1 MRDGYFFDEHAQ
13 AIARRQYLQPGD
25 GDILGMFRRVAREIA
40 KAEREEERSKW
51 EEEFFRLMAEK
62 RFSPG
67 GRILAGAGTV
77 HGNLLNCFVQGATE
91 NPPESFAGI
100 MEVAKKLAL
109 VTKVG
114 GGNGVNLDPYR
125 SKGKRARRAVEG
137 VAYLS
142 AEHPDVEDFIRGLMR
157 PPINPD
163 GAKEEISLKNF
174 ARVVYGALSPE
185 LKALAERYGVRT
197 VKEPPEGR
205 ILVPDDMGGI
215 IDAAREAADLAR
227 KGQKPHVD
235 FSLLRPEG
243 APIRGSGGTSSGP
256 VSFLFEIFD
265 NFLEWVAWGAEEA
278 GPVAT
283 LRYVYAPVLRVVRQG
298 GCLHPDTLVHTDR
311 GTLRLRELVDPFRRG
326 WQPHTLS
333 VATDEGWRPSP
344 EGYNNGVA
352 PTLRVVLE
360 NGLEVQGT
368 LNHKLKVLR
377 EDGTREW
384 VELQDLRPGDWVI
397 WVLDEHTGTPVQLA
411 PLDEPLH
418 PNTTPIR
425 TPEVLTEDLAFLLG
439 FFFGEGFVSGDRIG
453 FSVHEEEPMREEAK
467 RLFRELFGLELREE
481 RKPGDRSVTLVVRS
495 RPLVTWLRKN
505 GLLKGKAR
513 ELEVPRAIRQSPRP
527 VLAAF
532 LRGLFEADGT
542 ITAGYPMLTT
552 ASKRLAQDVM
562 VLLGGLGIPSK
573 LLRYNPLPG
582 RFSKAEHYRV
592 RVVTAKGLERYLE
605 RIGVPK
611 GSRLE
616 ALHGIKPDIRRE
628 SSWPLPH
635 AEGLLKPL
643 LTVTEKGRKGY
654 ASPYTPLRKDLL
666 RYLRGERQ
674 LTATGYAMVLEKA
687 QDLGLEA
694 EPFPFN
700 EYYVRVASVEPG
712 GEILTLDL
720 SVEGNH
726 TYLANGLVSHN
737 TRRGAGMATLS
748 IEHPDLLDFLTAK
761 DLDREKAEGDISTFN
776 ISVLATDRF
785 LEAVEKDE
793 PWPVTPIEVPG
804 KYYPYPVEGPYTGKL
819 PPLPEREDGAKAIPL
834 YGGKVPARW
843 LWHEIA
849 WHAWATG
856 EPGLIFVDRVNALSA
871 LKGLGERYQIRSTNP
886 CFVGSTRIPTERGL
900 VPIEE
905 LAREG
910 GSFYLVTDNR
920 APFGGRGAPLP
931 GHGTAVRKAV
941 RAFFTGVKPVVRLRT
956 REGLEVTLTP
966 DHLLLTPEGYR
977 EAGKL
982 RPGEKILVQ
991 SGEGLFPKEESL
1003 PAQALA
1009 VVHERVATAG
1019 GRGGRGRADV
1029 RAQYRNLPTRWS
1041 RELGVA
1047 LGWLLGDGYLRE
1059 DGVGFYFSRK
1069 DFADL
1074 AWLPDLLRDWFGQ
1087 GTLQETRSDTF
1098 HLHFNRIPAEFFQAL
1113 GLKAARATE
1122 KRVPE
1127 SLFRAPREAVVGF
1140 LQGLF
1145 SADGSVQI
1153 NEKKQD
1159 ATIRL
1164 ASSSLALLQDV
1175 QLLLLNLGILG
1186 KIHKR
1191 REAARK
1197 ALPDGK
1203 GALREYPVAPQYE
1216 LILGGE
1222 NRDRFAEVV
1231 GFLQEEKQS
1240 KLLAFLRHRPR
1251 GSYRKPFL
1259 ATVASVEPAGEAPV
1273 YDLTEPV
1280 THSLIANGLVAHNCG
1295 EIPLTVGEP
1304 CDLGAMNLA
1313 AYVKDG
1319 EFQMEEFRRDVR
1331 TAIRFLDNVL
1341 DVNKFALPDN
1351 EMAAKKLRRL
1361 GLGLMGLADALIKM
1375 GLPYDSEEARRKV
1388 YEIVSAM
1395 REEAIRASEALAE
1408 ERGPFPLYEEHR
1420 EYFQSLGIK
1429 PRRNVALLTVAPT
1442 GTTSMLMGVSS
1453 GIEPVFS
1460 PFVWR
1465 RIGGE
1470 YKPLLHPLFVELME
1484 AYPPAPGFA
1493 KEGKWDWEKI
1503 VEEIQKDGHGS
1514 VQNLPFVPEAIRRV
1528 FLSAHDIH
1536 PLDHVRM
1543 QGAVQRA
1550 FDAEGYAANSISK
1563 CIAKGTLI
1571 PTSKGLIPIEEI
1583 APPHPEDTFVPVEG
1597 LYTAEGYR
1605 ITAHYYAGKKRGVRI
1620 RLDNGAELVGAWE
1633 SHRLLTPEGWRLMRE
1648 LKPGDVVL
1656 GKLVPS
1662 HGEGGLPIPE
1672 AKGLSLRTNARNL
1685 PLPERMSEDLALFL
1699 GMLAADGST
1708 VEATGFVGIATKDP
1722 DVERVFQEVAGRLF
1736 GVEPKCTVDK
1746 RTGVRNLYLTSRRL
1760 VRFVEALIGKGAAQ
1774 KRVPSQIL
1782 QGSPGEKL
1790 AFLRGLTLDGYVHAN
1805 MGLVVYEGRSQRL
1818 AYEAAEL
1825 ARSFGLPKVYQG
1837 RKKVLAPKE
1846 TYYVHSVAVS
1856 GPLQE
1861 LLEPLEAHKRAKV
1874 EARYKVFVPQEV
1886 LAATRVGTHHPG
1898 YVSLKSVRQREAQAV
1913 YNTTAERLGWPTEI
1927 LAHRVVE
1934 VEEVGEVEM
1943 YDIEV
1948 EEVHR
1953 YVVNGLISHNTINL
1967 PNHATVEDVEAA
1979 YTEAYR
1985 TGCKGITVYRDGSR
1999 EFQVLTVKKEAKEEK
2014 AGKTPEEAKPQEAR
2028 AHEPGRPVYERPGRL
2043 MGFTD
2048 MVKLFAPD
2056 GSKRSFLVT
2065 VNTLEGRPIEVI
2077 LTSGK
2082 AGDEANADSEA
2093 LGRVVSIALQYGV
2106 PPEAIV
2112 RTLRGI
2118 NGGLYGTYQ
2127 GRLVSSKA
2135 DLIAVALETVP
2146 QMAPGAPEDLSSA
2159 PVLSGG
2165 GIALAGAAPCPSC
2178 GEKALVRE
2186 EGCWKCQACGYA
2198 KCG

>member
-1 MRDGYFFDEHAQ
+1 MERYFFDEHAQ
-13 AIARRQYLQPGD
+13 AIAKRQYLQPGD
-25 GDILGMFRRVAREIA
+25 GDILGMFRRVAREMA
-40 KAEREEERSKW
+40 KVERPEERAHW
-51 EEEFFRLMAEK
+51 EEKFYELMATK

-67 GRILAGAGTV
+67 GRILAGAGTA

-125 SKGKRARRAVEG
+125 SKGGRRRRPVQG
-137 VAYLS
+137 VAYLAAS
-142 AEHPDVEDFIRGLMR
+142 HPDVEDFIRGLMR

-163 GAKEEISLKNF
+163 GPKEEIALKNF
-174 ARVVYGALSPE
+174 ARVVYGEASPE
-185 LKALAERYGVRT
+185 LKALAERYGVALAQ
-197 VKEPPEGR
+197 EPPEDAIR
-205 ILVPDDMGGI
+205 VPDDMGGI
-215 IDAAREAADLAR
+215 VDAAREAADRAR
-227 KGQKPHVD
+227 RGLVAHVD

-265 NFLEWVAWGAEEA
+265 NFLEWAAWGAEVA

-352 PTLRVVLE
+352 STLRVVLE

-368 LNHKLKVLR
+368 PNHKLKVLR
-377 EDGTREW
+377 EDGTRAW
-384 VELQDLRPGDWVI
+384 VELQALKPGDWVI

-418 PNTTPIR
+418 PNATPIR

-453 FSVHEEEPMREEAK
+453 FSVHEEEPMKEEIK
-467 RLFRELFGLELREE
+467 GLFRKLFGLELREE
-481 RKPGDRSVTLVVRS
+481 RKPADRSLTLVVHS

-542 ITAGYPMLTT
+542 VTAGYPMLTT
-552 ASKRLAQDVM
+552 ASRRLAQDVM

-605 RIGVPK
+605 RIGVPQ
-611 GSRLE
+611 GSRLQV
-616 ALHGIKPDIRRE
+616 LYQSQPDTRRE

-635 AEGLLKPL
+635 AQGLLGPL
-643 LTVTEKGRKGY
+643 LAVAAKGRKGH
-654 ASPYTPLRKDLL
+654 ASPYTSLRKDLL

-674 LTATGYAMVLEKA
+674 LTATGYALVQEKA
-687 QDLGLEA
+687 QGLGLEA
-694 EPFPFN
+694 EYFAYN
-700 EYYVRVASVEPG
+700 EYYVRVAAVEPA

-737 TRRGAGMATLS
+737 TRRGAGMATLA

-776 ISVLATDRF
+776 ISVLVSDAFMRA
-785 LEAVEKDE
+785 LEEDAL
-793 PWPVTPIEVPG
+793 WPVTPIEVPG
-804 KYYPYPVEGPYTGKL
+804 KYYPYPLEGPYTGKL
-819 PPLPEREDGAKAIPL
+819 PELPEREDGAKAIPL
-834 YGGKVPARW
+834 FGGKVPARW

-856 EPGLIFVDRVNALSA
+856 EPGLIFVDRINALSA
-871 LKGLGERYQIRSTNP
+871 LKGLGERFWIRSTNP
-886 CFVGSTRIPTERGL
+886 
-900 VPIEE
+900 
-905 LAREG
+905 
-910 GSFYLVTDNR
+910 
-920 APFGGRGAPLP
+920 
-931 GHGTAVRKAV
+931 
-941 RAFFTGVKPVVRLRT
+941 
-956 REGLEVTLTP
+956 
-966 DHLLLTPEGYR
+966 
-977 EAGKL
+977 
-982 RPGEKILVQ
+982 
-991 SGEGLFPKEESL
+991 
-1003 PAQALA
+1003 
-1009 VVHERVATAG
+1009 
-1019 GRGGRGRADV
+1019 
-1029 RAQYRNLPTRWS
+1029 
-1041 RELGVA
+1041 
-1047 LGWLLGDGYLRE
+1047 
-1059 DGVGFYFSRK
+1059 
-1069 DFADL
+1069 
-1074 AWLPDLLRDWFGQ
+1074 
-1087 GTLQETRSDTF
+1087 
-1098 HLHFNRIPAEFFQAL
+1098 
-1113 GLKAARATE
+1113 
-1122 KRVPE
+1122 
-1127 SLFRAPREAVVGF
+1127 
-1140 LQGLF
+1140 
-1145 SADGSVQI
+1145 
-1153 NEKKQD
+1153 
-1159 ATIRL
+1159 
-1164 ASSSLALLQDV
+1164 
-1175 QLLLLNLGILG
+1175 
-1186 KIHKR
+1186 
-1191 REAARK
+1191 
-1197 ALPDGK
+1197 
-1203 GALREYPVAPQYE
+1203 
-1216 LILGGE
+1216 
-1222 NRDRFAEVV
+1222 
-1231 GFLQEEKQS
+1231 
-1240 KLLAFLRHRPR
+1240 
-1251 GSYRKPFL
+1251 
-1259 ATVASVEPAGEAPV
+1259 
-1273 YDLTEPV
+1273 
-1280 THSLIANGLVAHNCG
+1280 CG

-1304 CDLGAMNLA
+1304 CDLGALNLA

-1319 EFQMEEFRRDVR
+1319 EFQMEAFRQDVR

-1341 DVNKFALPDN
+1341 DVNQFALKDN
-1351 EMAAKKLRRL
+1351 EEAAKRLRRL
-1361 GLGLMGLADALIKM
+1361 GLGVMGLADMLIRL
-1375 GLPYDSEEARRKV
+1375 GLPYDSEAAREKV
-1388 YEIVSAM
+1388 YEIISAM
-1395 REEAIRASEALAE
+1395 REEAIKASEALAE
-1408 ERGPFPLYEEHR
+1408 ERGPFPLYKAHAD
-1420 EYFQSLGIK
+1420 YFQALGIR
-1429 PRRNVALLTVAPT
+1429 PRRNVAVLTVAPT

-1484 AYPPAPGFA
+1484 GYPPAPGYE
-1493 KEGKWDWEKI
+1493 KDGKWDWDKI
-1503 VEEIQKDGHGS
+1503 IEEIQRDGHGS
-1514 VQNLPFVPEAIRRV
+1514 VQSLPFVPEPIRQV
-1528 FLSAHDIH
+1528 FRCAHDIH

-1543 QGAVQRA
+1543 QGVVQRA
-1550 FDAEGYAANSISK
+1550 FDAEGYAANSLSK

-1571 PTSKGLIPIEEI
+1571 PTSKGLIPVEEI
-1583 APPHPEDTFVPVEG
+1583 APPHPEDTFAPVDG

-1605 ITAHYYAGKKRGVRI
+1605 ITAHYFAGKKRGVRV

-1633 SHRLLTPEGWRLMRE
+1633 SHRILTPQGWRLMRE
-1648 LKPGDVVL
+1648 LKPGDLVL
-1656 GKLVPS
+1656 GKLVPA
-1662 HGEGGLPIPE
+1662 HGPGGAPISLEFP
-1672 AKGLSLRTNARNL
+1672 LRTNAKVL
-1685 PLPERMSEDLALFL
+1685 PLPERMSPELALFL

-1708 VEATGFVGIATKDP
+1708 VESTGFVGIATKSP
-1722 DVERVFQEVAGRLF
+1722 EVEAAFRDVVQRLF
-1736 GVEPKCTVDK
+1736 GAEPKVTVDK

-1760 VRFVEALIGKGAAQ
+1760 TRYVEALIGKGAAE
-1774 KRVPSQIL
+1774 KRVPRQIL
-1782 QGSPGEKL
+1782 QGNAEEKL
-1790 AFLRGLTLDGYVHAN
+1790 AFLKGLTLDGYARPDL
-1805 MGLVVYEGRSQRL
+1805 GLVVYEGKSARL
-1818 AYEAAEL
+1818 AYEAAEM
-1825 ARSFGLPKVYQG
+1825 ARSFGLPQVYQG
-1837 RKKVLAPKE
+1837 RKKVEAPKG
-1846 TYYVHSVAVS
+1846 TYFVHSLVVS

-1861 LLEPLEAHKRAKV
+1861 LVEPIEVHKRIPRV
-1874 EARYKVFVPQEV
+1874 DRQYRVFVPEEV
-1886 LAATRVGTHHPG
+1886 VEATRVGVRHPG
-1898 YVSLKSVRQREAQAV
+1898 YANLKSVRSRGVSHV
-1913 YNTTAERLGWPTEI
+1913 YNRTADRLGWPTEV
-1927 LAHRVVE
+1927 LAFRVVE
-1934 VEEVGEVEM
+1934 VEDVGEVEM

-1953 YVVNGLISHNTINL
+1953 YVVNGILSHNTINL
-1967 PNHATVEDVEAA
+1967 PHEATVADVEAA
-1979 YTEAYR
+1979 YAEAYR

-1999 EFQVLTVKKEAKEEK
+1999 EFQVLTVKKEAKEAKGEQKEK
-2014 AGKTPEEAKPQEAR
+2014 APEGEPWVAQAKEPQAQER
-2028 AHEPGRPVYERPGRL
+2028 PGGPVYERPGRL

-2048 MVKLFAPD
+2048 MVKLLTPEGA
-2056 GSKRSFLVT
+2056 KRSFLVT
-2065 VNTLEGRPIEVI
+2065 VNLLGDRPIEVI

-2135 DLIAVALETVP
+2135 DLIAVALETIP
-2146 QMAPGAPEDLSSA
+2146 QAFKKGLPPEEAQEPLPS
-2159 PVLSGG
+2159 LSGG
-2165 GIALAGAAPCPSC
+2165 GLALPGALACPVC

-2186 EGCWKCQACGYA
+2186 EGCYKCQACGYS

>member
-40 KAEREEERSKW
+40 KVEREEERSKW
-51 EEEFFRLMAEK
+51 EEAFFRLMAEK

-298 GCLHPDTLVHTDR
+298 G
-311 GTLRLRELVDPFRRG
+311 
-326 WQPHTLS
+326 
-333 VATDEGWRPSP
+333 
-344 EGYNNGVA
+344 
-352 PTLRVVLE
+352 
-360 NGLEVQGT
+360 
-368 LNHKLKVLR
+368 
-377 EDGTREW
+377 
-384 VELQDLRPGDWVI
+384 
-397 WVLDEHTGTPVQLA
+397 
-411 PLDEPLH
+411 
-418 PNTTPIR
+418 
-425 TPEVLTEDLAFLLG
+425 
-439 FFFGEGFVSGDRIG
+439 
-453 FSVHEEEPMREEAK
+453 
-467 RLFRELFGLELREE
+467 
-481 RKPGDRSVTLVVRS
+481 
-495 RPLVTWLRKN
+495 
-505 GLLKGKAR
+505 
-513 ELEVPRAIRQSPRP
+513 
-527 VLAAF
+527 
-532 LRGLFEADGT
+532 
-542 ITAGYPMLTT
+542 
-552 ASKRLAQDVM
+552 
-562 VLLGGLGIPSK
+562 
-573 LLRYNPLPG
+573 
-582 RFSKAEHYRV
+582 
-592 RVVTAKGLERYLE
+592 
-605 RIGVPK
+605 
-611 GSRLE
+611 
-616 ALHGIKPDIRRE
+616 
-628 SSWPLPH
+628 
-635 AEGLLKPL
+635 
-643 LTVTEKGRKGY
+643 
-654 ASPYTPLRKDLL
+654 
-666 RYLRGERQ
+666 
-674 LTATGYAMVLEKA
+674 
-687 QDLGLEA
+687 
-694 EPFPFN
+694 
-700 EYYVRVASVEPG
+700 
-712 GEILTLDL
+712 
-720 SVEGNH
+720 
-726 TYLANGLVSHN
+726 

-793 PWPVTPIEVPG
+793 LWPVTPIEVPG

-856 EPGLIFVDRVNALSA
+856 EPGLIFVDRINALSA

-920 APFGGRGAPLP
+920 APFGGRGSPLP

-1029 RAQYRNLPTRWS
+1029 RTQYRNLPTRWS

-1074 AWLPDLLRDWFGQ
+1074 AWLPDLLRDWFGP
-1087 GTLQETRSDTF
+1087 GTLQETRSNTF

-1113 GLKAARATE
+1113 GVKAARATE

-1153 NEKKQD
+1153 NENKQD
-1159 ATIRL
+1159 ATVRL
-1164 ASSSLALLQDV
+1164 ASSSPALLQDV

-1203 GALREYPVAPQYE
+1203 GGLREYPVAPQYE

-1351 EMAAKKLRRL
+1351 EMAAKRLRRL

-1395 REEAIRASEALAE
+1395 REEAIRASESLAE

-1484 AYPPAPGFA
+1484 AYPPAPGYA
-1493 KEGKWDWEKI
+1493 KDGKWDWEKI
-1503 VEEIQKDGHGS
+1503 IEEIQKDGHGS
-1514 VQNLPFVPEAIRRV
+1514 VRNLPFVPEAIRKV
-1528 FLSAHDIH
+1528 FLCAHDVH

-1563 CIAKGTLI
+1563 
-1571 PTSKGLIPIEEI
+1571 
-1583 APPHPEDTFVPVEG
+1583 
-1597 LYTAEGYR
+1597 
-1605 ITAHYYAGKKRGVRI
+1605 
-1620 RLDNGAELVGAWE
+1620 
-1633 SHRLLTPEGWRLMRE
+1633 
-1648 LKPGDVVL
+1648 
-1656 GKLVPS
+1656 
-1662 HGEGGLPIPE
+1662 
-1672 AKGLSLRTNARNL
+1672 
-1685 PLPERMSEDLALFL
+1685 
-1699 GMLAADGST
+1699 
-1708 VEATGFVGIATKDP
+1708 
-1722 DVERVFQEVAGRLF
+1722 
-1736 GVEPKCTVDK
+1736 
-1746 RTGVRNLYLTSRRL
+1746 
-1760 VRFVEALIGKGAAQ
+1760 
-1774 KRVPSQIL
+1774 
-1782 QGSPGEKL
+1782 
-1790 AFLRGLTLDGYVHAN
+1790 
-1805 MGLVVYEGRSQRL
+1805 
-1818 AYEAAEL
+1818 
-1825 ARSFGLPKVYQG
+1825 
-1837 RKKVLAPKE
+1837 
-1846 TYYVHSVAVS
+1846 
-1856 GPLQE
+1856 
-1861 LLEPLEAHKRAKV
+1861 
-1874 EARYKVFVPQEV
+1874 
-1886 LAATRVGTHHPG
+1886 
-1898 YVSLKSVRQREAQAV
+1898 
-1913 YNTTAERLGWPTEI
+1913 
-1927 LAHRVVE
+1927 
-1934 VEEVGEVEM
+1934 
-1943 YDIEV
+1943 
-1948 EEVHR
+1948 
-1953 YVVNGLISHNTINL
+1953 TINL

-1999 EFQVLTVKKEAKEEK
+1999 EFQVLTVKREAKEEK

>member
-40 KAEREEERSKW
+40 KVEREEERSKW

-694 EPFPFN
+694 DPFPFN

-793 PWPVTPIEVPG
+793 LWPVTPIEVPG

-871 LKGLGERYQIRSTNP
+871 LKGLGERYWIRSTNP
-886 CFVGSTRIPTERGL
+886 
-900 VPIEE
+900 
-905 LAREG
+905 
-910 GSFYLVTDNR
+910 
-920 APFGGRGAPLP
+920 
-931 GHGTAVRKAV
+931 
-941 RAFFTGVKPVVRLRT
+941 
-956 REGLEVTLTP
+956 
-966 DHLLLTPEGYR
+966 
-977 EAGKL
+977 
-982 RPGEKILVQ
+982 
-991 SGEGLFPKEESL
+991 
-1003 PAQALA
+1003 
-1009 VVHERVATAG
+1009 
-1019 GRGGRGRADV
+1019 
-1029 RAQYRNLPTRWS
+1029 
-1041 RELGVA
+1041 
-1047 LGWLLGDGYLRE
+1047 
-1059 DGVGFYFSRK
+1059 
-1069 DFADL
+1069 
-1074 AWLPDLLRDWFGQ
+1074 
-1087 GTLQETRSDTF
+1087 
-1098 HLHFNRIPAEFFQAL
+1098 
-1113 GLKAARATE
+1113 
-1122 KRVPE
+1122 
-1127 SLFRAPREAVVGF
+1127 
-1140 LQGLF
+1140 
-1145 SADGSVQI
+1145 
-1153 NEKKQD
+1153 
-1159 ATIRL
+1159 
-1164 ASSSLALLQDV
+1164 
-1175 QLLLLNLGILG
+1175 
-1186 KIHKR
+1186 
-1191 REAARK
+1191 
-1197 ALPDGK
+1197 
-1203 GALREYPVAPQYE
+1203 
-1216 LILGGE
+1216 
-1222 NRDRFAEVV
+1222 
-1231 GFLQEEKQS
+1231 
-1240 KLLAFLRHRPR
+1240 
-1251 GSYRKPFL
+1251 
-1259 ATVASVEPAGEAPV
+1259 
-1273 YDLTEPV
+1273 
-1280 THSLIANGLVAHNCG
+1280 CG

-1351 EMAAKKLRRL
+1351 EMAAKRLRRL

-1375 GLPYDSEEARRKV
+1375 GLPYDSEEAREKV

-1395 REEAIRASEALAE
+1395 REEAIKASEALAE

-1514 VQNLPFVPEAIRRV
+1514 VRNLPFVPEAIRRV
-1528 FLSAHDIH
+1528 FLSAHDVH

-1543 QGAVQRA
+1543 QGVVQRA

-1563 CIAKGTLI
+1563 
-1571 PTSKGLIPIEEI
+1571 
-1583 APPHPEDTFVPVEG
+1583 
-1597 LYTAEGYR
+1597 
-1605 ITAHYYAGKKRGVRI
+1605 
-1620 RLDNGAELVGAWE
+1620 
-1633 SHRLLTPEGWRLMRE
+1633 
-1648 LKPGDVVL
+1648 
-1656 GKLVPS
+1656 
-1662 HGEGGLPIPE
+1662 
-1672 AKGLSLRTNARNL
+1672 
-1685 PLPERMSEDLALFL
+1685 
-1699 GMLAADGST
+1699 
-1708 VEATGFVGIATKDP
+1708 
-1722 DVERVFQEVAGRLF
+1722 
-1736 GVEPKCTVDK
+1736 
-1746 RTGVRNLYLTSRRL
+1746 
-1760 VRFVEALIGKGAAQ
+1760 
-1774 KRVPSQIL
+1774 
-1782 QGSPGEKL
+1782 
-1790 AFLRGLTLDGYVHAN
+1790 
-1805 MGLVVYEGRSQRL
+1805 
-1818 AYEAAEL
+1818 
-1825 ARSFGLPKVYQG
+1825 
-1837 RKKVLAPKE
+1837 
-1846 TYYVHSVAVS
+1846 
-1856 GPLQE
+1856 
-1861 LLEPLEAHKRAKV
+1861 
-1874 EARYKVFVPQEV
+1874 
-1886 LAATRVGTHHPG
+1886 
-1898 YVSLKSVRQREAQAV
+1898 
-1913 YNTTAERLGWPTEI
+1913 
-1927 LAHRVVE
+1927 
-1934 VEEVGEVEM
+1934 
-1943 YDIEV
+1943 
-1948 EEVHR
+1948 
-1953 YVVNGLISHNTINL
+1953 TINL

-1999 EFQVLTVKKEAKEEK
+1999 EFQVLTVKKEEK
-2014 AGKTPEEAKPQEAR
+2014 AEKKPEEAKPQEAK
-2028 AHEPGRPVYERPGRL
+2028 APEPGKPVYERPGRL

>member
-1 MRDGYFFDEHAQ
+1 M
-13 AIARRQYLQPGD
+13 
-25 GDILGMFRRVAREIA
+25 
-40 KAEREEERSKW
+40 
-51 EEEFFRLMAEK
+51 
-62 RFSPG
+62 
-67 GRILAGAGTV
+67 
-77 HGNLLNCFVQGATE
+77 
-91 NPPESFAGI
+91 
-100 MEVAKKLAL
+100 
-109 VTKVG
+109 
-114 GGNGVNLDPYR
+114 
-125 SKGKRARRAVEG
+125 
-137 VAYLS
+137 
-142 AEHPDVEDFIRGLMR
+142 
-157 PPINPD
+157 
-163 GAKEEISLKNF
+163 
-174 ARVVYGALSPE
+174 
-185 LKALAERYGVRT
+185 
-197 VKEPPEGR
+197 
-205 ILVPDDMGGI
+205 
-215 IDAAREAADLAR
+215 
-227 KGQKPHVD
+227 
-235 FSLLRPEG
+235 
-243 APIRGSGGTSSGP
+243 
-256 VSFLFEIFD
+256 
-265 NFLEWVAWGAEEA
+265 
-278 GPVAT
+278 
-283 LRYVYAPVLRVVRQG
+283 
-298 GCLHPDTLVHTDR
+298 
-311 GTLRLRELVDPFRRG
+311 
-326 WQPHTLS
+326 
-333 VATDEGWRPSP
+333 
-344 EGYNNGVA
+344 
-352 PTLRVVLE
+352 
-360 NGLEVQGT
+360 
-368 LNHKLKVLR
+368 
-377 EDGTREW
+377 
-384 VELQDLRPGDWVI
+384 
-397 WVLDEHTGTPVQLA
+397 
-411 PLDEPLH
+411 
-418 PNTTPIR
+418 
-425 TPEVLTEDLAFLLG
+425 
-439 FFFGEGFVSGDRIG
+439 
-453 FSVHEEEPMREEAK
+453 
-467 RLFRELFGLELREE
+467 
-481 RKPGDRSVTLVVRS
+481 
-495 RPLVTWLRKN
+495 
-505 GLLKGKAR
+505 
-513 ELEVPRAIRQSPRP
+513 
-527 VLAAF
+527 
-532 LRGLFEADGT
+532 
-542 ITAGYPMLTT
+542 
-552 ASKRLAQDVM
+552 
-562 VLLGGLGIPSK
+562 
-573 LLRYNPLPG
+573 
-582 RFSKAEHYRV
+582 
-592 RVVTAKGLERYLE
+592 
-605 RIGVPK
+605 
-611 GSRLE
+611 
-616 ALHGIKPDIRRE
+616 
-628 SSWPLPH
+628 
-635 AEGLLKPL
+635 
-643 LTVTEKGRKGY
+643 
-654 ASPYTPLRKDLL
+654 
-666 RYLRGERQ
+666 
-674 LTATGYAMVLEKA
+674 
-687 QDLGLEA
+687 
-694 EPFPFN
+694 
-700 EYYVRVASVEPG
+700 
-712 GEILTLDL
+712 
-720 SVEGNH
+720 
-726 TYLANGLVSHN
+726 
-737 TRRGAGMATLS
+737 
-748 IEHPDLLDFLTAK
+748 
-761 DLDREKAEGDISTFN
+761 
-776 ISVLATDRF
+776 
-785 LEAVEKDE
+785 
-793 PWPVTPIEVPG
+793 
-804 KYYPYPVEGPYTGKL
+804 
-819 PPLPEREDGAKAIPL
+819 
-834 YGGKVPARW
+834 
-843 LWHEIA
+843 
-849 WHAWATG
+849 
-856 EPGLIFVDRVNALSA
+856 
-871 LKGLGERYQIRSTNP
+871 
-886 CFVGSTRIPTERGL
+886 
-900 VPIEE
+900 
-905 LAREG
+905 
-910 GSFYLVTDNR
+910 
-920 APFGGRGAPLP
+920 
-931 GHGTAVRKAV
+931 
-941 RAFFTGVKPVVRLRT
+941 
-956 REGLEVTLTP
+956 TLTP

-1074 AWLPDLLRDWFGQ
+1074 AWLPDLLRDWFGP
-1087 GTLQETRSDTF
+1087 GTLQETRSNTF

-1113 GLKAARATE
+1113 GVKAARATE

-1153 NEKKQD
+1153 NENKQD
-1159 ATIRL
+1159 ATVRL
-1164 ASSSLALLQDV
+1164 ASSSPALLQDV

-1203 GALREYPVAPQYE
+1203 GGLREYPVAPQYE

-1351 EMAAKKLRRL
+1351 EMAAKRLRRL

-1395 REEAIRASEALAE
+1395 REEAIRASESLAE

-1514 VQNLPFVPEAIRRV
+1514 VRNLPFVPEAIRRV
-1528 FLSAHDIH
+1528 FLSAHDVH

-1543 QGAVQRA
+1543 QGVVQRA

-1563 CIAKGTLI
+1563 
-1571 PTSKGLIPIEEI
+1571 
-1583 APPHPEDTFVPVEG
+1583 
-1597 LYTAEGYR
+1597 
-1605 ITAHYYAGKKRGVRI
+1605 
-1620 RLDNGAELVGAWE
+1620 
-1633 SHRLLTPEGWRLMRE
+1633 
-1648 LKPGDVVL
+1648 
-1656 GKLVPS
+1656 
-1662 HGEGGLPIPE
+1662 
-1672 AKGLSLRTNARNL
+1672 
-1685 PLPERMSEDLALFL
+1685 
-1699 GMLAADGST
+1699 
-1708 VEATGFVGIATKDP
+1708 
-1722 DVERVFQEVAGRLF
+1722 
-1736 GVEPKCTVDK
+1736 
-1746 RTGVRNLYLTSRRL
+1746 
-1760 VRFVEALIGKGAAQ
+1760 
-1774 KRVPSQIL
+1774 
-1782 QGSPGEKL
+1782 
-1790 AFLRGLTLDGYVHAN
+1790 
-1805 MGLVVYEGRSQRL
+1805 
-1818 AYEAAEL
+1818 
-1825 ARSFGLPKVYQG
+1825 
-1837 RKKVLAPKE
+1837 
-1846 TYYVHSVAVS
+1846 
-1856 GPLQE
+1856 
-1861 LLEPLEAHKRAKV
+1861 
-1874 EARYKVFVPQEV
+1874 
-1886 LAATRVGTHHPG
+1886 
-1898 YVSLKSVRQREAQAV
+1898 
-1913 YNTTAERLGWPTEI
+1913 
-1927 LAHRVVE
+1927 
-1934 VEEVGEVEM
+1934 
-1943 YDIEV
+1943 
-1948 EEVHR
+1948 
-1953 YVVNGLISHNTINL
+1953 TINL

-1985 TGCKGITVYRDGSR
+1985 TGCKGITVYRDGSK
-1999 EFQVLTVKKEAKEEK
+1999 EFQVLTVKKEAKEKKEGAK
-2014 AGKTPEEAKPQEAR
+2014 RADKPSRAPEDSPKPPAWAPGK
-2028 AHEPGRPVYERPGRL
+2028 PVYERPSRL

-2146 QMAPGAPEDLSSA
+2146 QMASGAPEDLSSA

>member
-1 MRDGYFFDEHAQ
+1 MERHFFDEHAQ
-13 AIARRQYLQPGD
+13 AIAKRQYLQPED

-40 KAEREEERSKW
+40 RPEKPEERAYW
-51 EEEFFRLMAEK
+51 EERFYELMASK

-67 GRILAGAGTV
+67 GRILAGAGTA

-125 SKGKRARRAVEG
+125 SKGSRKRQEVRG

-142 AEHPDVEDFIRGLMR
+142 AEHQDLEDFIRGLMR
-157 PPINPD
+157 PPTNPE
-163 GAKEEISLKNF
+163 GEKEEIALKNF
-174 ARVVYGALSPE
+174 TRSVYGELSP
-185 LKALAERYGVRT
+185 KMRALAERYGVQV
-197 VKEPPEGR
+197 VKEPPKER

-215 IDAAREAADLAR
+215 VEAAKEAADLAR
-227 KGQKPHVD
+227 QGLTPHVD

-256 VSFLFEIFD
+256 VSFLLEIFD
-265 NFLEWVAWGAEEA
+265 NFLEWAALGAEEA

-311 GTLRLRELVDPFRRG
+311 GTLRLRELVDPFRLG

-333 VATDEGWRPSP
+333 VATDEGWRESP
-344 EGYNNGVA
+344 EGYNNGIA
-352 PTLRVVLE
+352 RTLKVRLE
-360 NGLEVQGT
+360 NGLEIQGT
-368 LNHKLKVLR
+368 SNHKLKVLR
-377 EDGTREW
+377 PDGSREW
-384 VELQDLRPGDWVI
+384 VELKDLRPGDWVI
-397 WVLDEHTGTPVQLA
+397 WSLDQHTGTPVPLSPLEA
-411 PLDEPLH
+411 PSH
-418 PNTTPIR
+418 PNATPIQ
-425 TPEVLTEDLAFLLG
+425 TPRHLNEDLAFLLG
-439 FFFGEGFVSGDRIG
+439 YFYGEGFASGDRIG
-453 FSVHEEEPMREEAK
+453 FSVHEDEPMRGEVK

-481 RKPGDRSVTLVVRS
+481 RRPGDKSVTLVVRS
-495 RPLVTWLRKN
+495 APLVAWLRQN

-542 ITAGYPMLTT
+542 ITTGYPMLTT
-552 ASKRLAQDVM
+552 ASRRLAQDVM

-605 RIGVPK
+605 WVGVPK
-611 GSRLE
+611 GSRFE
-616 ALHGIKPDIRRE
+616 ALYRFKPDTRRE
-628 SSWPLPH
+628 SAWPLPH
-635 AEGLLKPL
+635 VQGLLQPL
-643 LTVTEKGRKGY
+643 LEATLPGRKG
-654 ASPYTPLRKDLL
+654 APSPHTALRKDLL

-674 LTATGYAMVLEKA
+674 LTATGYTMVAERA
-687 QDLGLEA
+687 EGGGLRA
-694 EPFPFN
+694 APFDFS
-700 EYYVRVASVEPG
+700 EYYLRVEGVEEG

-748 IEHPDLLDFLTAK
+748 IDHPDLLDFLTAK

-776 ISVLATDRF
+776 ISVLVTEAFMRA
-785 LEAVEKDE
+785 LEGDE
-793 PWPVTPIEVPG
+793 LWPVTPVEVPG
-804 KYYPYPVEGPYTGKL
+804 KYYPYPLEGPYTGEIPK
-819 PPLPEREDGAKAIPL
+819 LPEREDGAKPIPL

-856 EPGLIFVDRVNALSA
+856 EPGLIFVDRINELSA
-871 LKGLGERYQIRSTNP
+871 LKGLGPRYWIRSTNP
-886 CFVGSTRIPTERGL
+886 
-900 VPIEE
+900 
-905 LAREG
+905 
-910 GSFYLVTDNR
+910 
-920 APFGGRGAPLP
+920 
-931 GHGTAVRKAV
+931 
-941 RAFFTGVKPVVRLRT
+941 
-956 REGLEVTLTP
+956 
-966 DHLLLTPEGYR
+966 
-977 EAGKL
+977 
-982 RPGEKILVQ
+982 
-991 SGEGLFPKEESL
+991 
-1003 PAQALA
+1003 
-1009 VVHERVATAG
+1009 
-1019 GRGGRGRADV
+1019 
-1029 RAQYRNLPTRWS
+1029 
-1041 RELGVA
+1041 
-1047 LGWLLGDGYLRE
+1047 
-1059 DGVGFYFSRK
+1059 
-1069 DFADL
+1069 
-1074 AWLPDLLRDWFGQ
+1074 
-1087 GTLQETRSDTF
+1087 
-1098 HLHFNRIPAEFFQAL
+1098 
-1113 GLKAARATE
+1113 
-1122 KRVPE
+1122 
-1127 SLFRAPREAVVGF
+1127 
-1140 LQGLF
+1140 
-1145 SADGSVQI
+1145 
-1153 NEKKQD
+1153 
-1159 ATIRL
+1159 
-1164 ASSSLALLQDV
+1164 
-1175 QLLLLNLGILG
+1175 
-1186 KIHKR
+1186 
-1191 REAARK
+1191 
-1197 ALPDGK
+1197 
-1203 GALREYPVAPQYE
+1203 
-1216 LILGGE
+1216 
-1222 NRDRFAEVV
+1222 
-1231 GFLQEEKQS
+1231 
-1240 KLLAFLRHRPR
+1240 
-1251 GSYRKPFL
+1251 
-1259 ATVASVEPAGEAPV
+1259 
-1273 YDLTEPV
+1273 
-1280 THSLIANGLVAHNCG
+1280 CG

-1304 CDLGAMNLA
+1304 CDLGALNLA

-1319 EFQMEEFRRDVR
+1319 AFQMEAFRKDVR

-1341 DVNKFALPDN
+1341 DVNQFALKDN
-1351 EMAAKKLRRL
+1351 EEAAKKLRRL
-1361 GLGLMGLADALIKM
+1361 GLGVMGLADALIKM
-1375 GLPYDSEEARRKV
+1375 GLPYASEEAREKV
-1388 YEIVSAM
+1388 YEIISAM
-1395 REEAIRASEALAE
+1395 REEAIRASEELAE
-1408 ERGPFPLYEEHR
+1408 ERGPFPLYEAHR
-1420 EYFQSLGIK
+1420 EYFEALGIR

-1465 RIGGE
+1465 RIGSE

-1484 AYPPAPGFA
+1484 AHPPAPGYE

-1514 VQNLPFVPEAIRRV
+1514 VQNLPFVPEPIRKV
-1528 FLSAHDIH
+1528 FQCAHDIP

-1571 PTSKGLIPIEEI
+1571 PTAQGLIPIENI
-1583 APPHPEDTFVPVEG
+1583 APPHPEDTFAQVEG

-1605 ITAHYYAGKKRGVRI
+1605 ITAHYYAGKKRGIRV

-1648 LKPGDVVL
+1648 LKPGDIVL

-1662 HGEGGLPIPE
+1662 HGPGG
-1672 AKGLSLRTNARNL
+1672 L
-1685 PLPERMSEDLALFL
+1685 PLPEAMGLALKTNARDLPLPEKMSEDLALFL

-1708 VEATGFVGIATKDP
+1708 VEATGFVGIATKNP
-1722 DVERVFQEVAGRLF
+1722 EVERAFRQIVEKLF
-1736 GVEPKCTVDK
+1736 GVKPKRTVDK
-1746 RTGVRNLYLTSRRL
+1746 RTGVKNLFLTSRRL
-1760 VRFVEALIGKGAAQ
+1760 VRFVERLIGKGAAQ
-1774 KRVPSQIL
+1774 KRVPQQIL
-1782 QGSPGEKL
+1782 RGSPEEKL
-1790 AFLRGLTLDGYVHAN
+1790 AFLRGLTLDGYVHSTQ
-1805 MGLVVYEGRSQRL
+1805 GLVVYEGKSQRL

-1846 TYYVHSVAVS
+1846 TYCVHSVAVS

-1861 LLEPLEAHKRAKV
+1861 LIQPIEAHKWAQK
-1874 EARYKVFVPQEV
+1874 EARYKVFVPEEV
-1886 LAATRVGTHHPG
+1886 LATTSVGVAHPG
-1898 YVSLKSVRQREAQAV
+1898 YKNLKSVRQRGVSVV
-1913 YNTTAERLGWPTEI
+1913 YNTTDDRLGWPTEI

-1948 EEVHR
+1948 EGVHR

-1967 PNHATVEDVEAA
+1967 PNHATVEDVE
-1979 YTEAYR
+1979 EAYSEAHR

-1999 EFQVLTVKKEAKEEK
+1999 EFQVLTVKKEDKEKEV
-2014 AGKTPEEAKPQEAR
+2014 KTQDVEPVTKSLEPERKQKPS
-2028 AHEPGRPVYERPGRL
+2028 PSPVHDRPGRL

-2048 MVKLFAPD
+2048 MVKLLTPEGA
-2056 GSKRSFLVT
+2056 KRSFLVT
-2065 VNTLEGRPIEVI
+2065 VNVLEGKPIEVI

-2106 PPEAIV
+2106 PPEAII

-2135 DLIAVALETVP
+2135 DLIAVALETIPKELRGLFP
-2146 QMAPGAPEDLSSA
+2146 QEEAEPLPL
-2159 PVLSGG
+2159 LSGG
-2165 GIALAGAAPCPSC
+2165 GLEIKGASTCPSC

-2186 EGCWKCQACGYA
+2186 EGCWKCQVCGYS

>member
-1 MRDGYFFDEHAQ
+1 M
-13 AIARRQYLQPGD
+13 
-25 GDILGMFRRVAREIA
+25 
-40 KAEREEERSKW
+40 
-51 EEEFFRLMAEK
+51 
-62 RFSPG
+62 
-67 GRILAGAGTV
+67 
-77 HGNLLNCFVQGATE
+77 
-91 NPPESFAGI
+91 
-100 MEVAKKLAL
+100 
-109 VTKVG
+109 
-114 GGNGVNLDPYR
+114 
-125 SKGKRARRAVEG
+125 
-137 VAYLS
+137 
-142 AEHPDVEDFIRGLMR
+142 
-157 PPINPD
+157 
-163 GAKEEISLKNF
+163 
-174 ARVVYGALSPE
+174 
-185 LKALAERYGVRT
+185 
-197 VKEPPEGR
+197 
-205 ILVPDDMGGI
+205 
-215 IDAAREAADLAR
+215 
-227 KGQKPHVD
+227 
-235 FSLLRPEG
+235 
-243 APIRGSGGTSSGP
+243 
-256 VSFLFEIFD
+256 
-265 NFLEWVAWGAEEA
+265 
-278 GPVAT
+278 AT

-694 EPFPFN
+694 DPFPFN

-793 PWPVTPIEVPG
+793 LWPVTPIEVPG

-871 LKGLGERYQIRSTNP
+871 LKGLGERYWIRSTNP
-886 CFVGSTRIPTERGL
+886 
-900 VPIEE
+900 
-905 LAREG
+905 
-910 GSFYLVTDNR
+910 
-920 APFGGRGAPLP
+920 
-931 GHGTAVRKAV
+931 
-941 RAFFTGVKPVVRLRT
+941 
-956 REGLEVTLTP
+956 
-966 DHLLLTPEGYR
+966 
-977 EAGKL
+977 
-982 RPGEKILVQ
+982 
-991 SGEGLFPKEESL
+991 
-1003 PAQALA
+1003 
-1009 VVHERVATAG
+1009 
-1019 GRGGRGRADV
+1019 
-1029 RAQYRNLPTRWS
+1029 
-1041 RELGVA
+1041 
-1047 LGWLLGDGYLRE
+1047 
-1059 DGVGFYFSRK
+1059 
-1069 DFADL
+1069 
-1074 AWLPDLLRDWFGQ
+1074 
-1087 GTLQETRSDTF
+1087 
-1098 HLHFNRIPAEFFQAL
+1098 
-1113 GLKAARATE
+1113 
-1122 KRVPE
+1122 
-1127 SLFRAPREAVVGF
+1127 
-1140 LQGLF
+1140 
-1145 SADGSVQI
+1145 
-1153 NEKKQD
+1153 
-1159 ATIRL
+1159 
-1164 ASSSLALLQDV
+1164 
-1175 QLLLLNLGILG
+1175 
-1186 KIHKR
+1186 
-1191 REAARK
+1191 
-1197 ALPDGK
+1197 
-1203 GALREYPVAPQYE
+1203 
-1216 LILGGE
+1216 
-1222 NRDRFAEVV
+1222 
-1231 GFLQEEKQS
+1231 
-1240 KLLAFLRHRPR
+1240 
-1251 GSYRKPFL
+1251 
-1259 ATVASVEPAGEAPV
+1259 
-1273 YDLTEPV
+1273 
-1280 THSLIANGLVAHNCG
+1280 CG

-1351 EMAAKKLRRL
+1351 EMAAKRLRRL

-1375 GLPYDSEEARRKV
+1375 GLPYDSEEAREKV

-1395 REEAIRASEALAE
+1395 REEAIKASEALAE

-1420 EYFQSLGIK
+1420 EYFQSLGIR

-1514 VQNLPFVPEAIRRV
+1514 VRNLPFVPEAIRRV
-1528 FLSAHDIH
+1528 FLSAHDVH

-1543 QGAVQRA
+1543 QGVVQRA

-1563 CIAKGTLI
+1563 
-1571 PTSKGLIPIEEI
+1571 
-1583 APPHPEDTFVPVEG
+1583 
-1597 LYTAEGYR
+1597 
-1605 ITAHYYAGKKRGVRI
+1605 
-1620 RLDNGAELVGAWE
+1620 
-1633 SHRLLTPEGWRLMRE
+1633 
-1648 LKPGDVVL
+1648 
-1656 GKLVPS
+1656 
-1662 HGEGGLPIPE
+1662 
-1672 AKGLSLRTNARNL
+1672 
-1685 PLPERMSEDLALFL
+1685 
-1699 GMLAADGST
+1699 
-1708 VEATGFVGIATKDP
+1708 
-1722 DVERVFQEVAGRLF
+1722 
-1736 GVEPKCTVDK
+1736 
-1746 RTGVRNLYLTSRRL
+1746 
-1760 VRFVEALIGKGAAQ
+1760 
-1774 KRVPSQIL
+1774 
-1782 QGSPGEKL
+1782 
-1790 AFLRGLTLDGYVHAN
+1790 
-1805 MGLVVYEGRSQRL
+1805 
-1818 AYEAAEL
+1818 
-1825 ARSFGLPKVYQG
+1825 
-1837 RKKVLAPKE
+1837 
-1846 TYYVHSVAVS
+1846 
-1856 GPLQE
+1856 
-1861 LLEPLEAHKRAKV
+1861 
-1874 EARYKVFVPQEV
+1874 
-1886 LAATRVGTHHPG
+1886 
-1898 YVSLKSVRQREAQAV
+1898 
-1913 YNTTAERLGWPTEI
+1913 
-1927 LAHRVVE
+1927 
-1934 VEEVGEVEM
+1934 
-1943 YDIEV
+1943 
-1948 EEVHR
+1948 
-1953 YVVNGLISHNTINL
+1953 TINL

-1999 EFQVLTVKKEAKEEK
+1999 EFQVLTVKKEEK
-2014 AGKTPEEAKPQEAR
+2014 AEKKPEEAKPQEAK
-2028 AHEPGRPVYERPGRL
+2028 APEPGKPVYERPGRL

-2146 QMAPGAPEDLSSA
+2146 QMASGAPEDLSSA